1 MDISRPFAAVS
12 PGVESDVLVD
22 LAGVTVGRTGREV
35 ARRTGRSPTGVQH
48 ALDRLV
54 DHGLVH
60 QTPAGRAYLYSFN
73 REHLLAPAVEVM
85 AGTRR
90 ELLERLRTLI
100 GEWKVPTFHASV
112 FGSYARGEGNAASD
126 IDLLVVRPKEID
138 IEDEQWRDQLFE
150 LRERVRDWT
159 GNPAGTIEIS
169 EAELPRLRK
178 ERPPVIEEVITQ
190 AIDLAGM
197 PARKML
203 RAGR

>member
-85 AGTRR
+85 AGARR
-90 ELLERLRTLI
+90 ELIERLRTLI
-100 GEWKVPTFHASV
+100 GQWKVPTFHASV
-112 FGSYARGEGNAASD
+112 FGSFARGEGNAASD

-138 IEDEQWRDQLFE
+138 IEDEQWNGQLSE
-150 LRERVRDWT
+150 LSERVHDWT
-159 GNPAGTIEIS
+159 GNHAGIAHIS
-169 EAELPRLRK
+169 ETDLPRLRK
-178 ERPPVIEEVITQ
+178 ERPPVVEEVVAQ
-190 AIDLAGM
+190 AQHLVGM

-203 RAGR
+203 RADR